1 MDNVDLSLE
10 ARQAEK
16 RRKQMVRK
24 GVLERKIER
33 IRREMETIDAQD
45 ADLRESAI
53 PRPDETHVVV
63 SLSERRRRLADE
75 LKNLE
80 QEIEALGT

>member
-1 MDNVDLSLE
+1 MDHVDMSLE
-10 ARQAEK
+10 AQQAEK

-53 PRPDETHVVV
+53 PRPDETHVVI
-63 SLSERRRRLADE
+63 SLAERRRQLADE
-75 LKNLE
+75 LKDLE
-80 QEIEALGT
+80 QEIEALGK